1 MPVRGRRPED
11 DKPLFSALNDQ
22 RLIRPAS
29 AGQNGA
35 SQAAVQQKES
45 GASTETQQAS
55 SSQASETSHG
65 GKGPIAKAVDK
76 AQENNWIYGSVAN
89 KARQTGLLD
98 KADGLLSKLTGR

>member
-11 DKPLFSALNDQ
+11 DRTLFRSLNDQ
-22 RLIRPAS
+22 RLIRPVS
-29 AGQNGA
+29 TGQNGA

-55 SSQASETSHG
+55 SSQASGTSQG

-89 KARQTGLLD
+89 KARETGLVD
-98 KADGLLSKLTGR
+98 KADELLSKLTGK